1 MLITWQLLQ
10 VVMKPQNIDH
20 IPKCTRGKVGE
31 ILSGKDERGMLEKL
45 SAELELGE
53 ILNRNVQDLSGGE
66 LQRFAIA
73 AASLQDANVYMF
85 DEPSSFLDVK
95 QRLKAAQ
102 VIRSL
107 LGPKK

>member
-1 MLITWQLLQ
+1 
-10 VVMKPQNIDH
+10 MKPQNIDH
-20 IPKCTRGKVGE
+20 IPKCTQGKVGE